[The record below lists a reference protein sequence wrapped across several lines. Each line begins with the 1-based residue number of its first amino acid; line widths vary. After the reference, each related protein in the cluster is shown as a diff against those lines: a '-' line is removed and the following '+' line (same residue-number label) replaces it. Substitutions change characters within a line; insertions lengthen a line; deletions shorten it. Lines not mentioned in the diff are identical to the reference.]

1 MLHERPVAA
10 SELPDPTRDARERLM
25 AIVTGIDA
33 RFVQAGTKL
42 GTAVETIDR
51 VVAALRQV
59 GSVFQE
65 GDAAAAVGNL
75 TRAAER
81 LSDVSSQLDTRTV
94 DIRHIRSASNKL
106 CKHVDEVR
114 KSLEVL
120 QIYGMNVKIAASGA
134 KDFVDFADRMKQQ
147 LLAGAVEIGGFDV
160 KLDEL
165 EASLAGME
173 ESDRLLDI
181 ECARVVPQVPQRLI
195 ADAQELFAH
204 QGKLADLATETGEL
218 ARSIQGNVGAILG
231 AIQIGDI
238 ARQRLEHVLDG
249 CAMMEAQLLACD
261 PEEAAATRHHMT
273 LMFVAQLFDTAADFR
288 RETERLIGSLR
299 QIEPQA
305 ARLLALQEGNGGSGR
320 KNGGSGDN
328 GQVFLRRLEAG
339 IAEAD
344 AMTAQLRRAD
354 RQADETVR
362 IIIDTVDDLSV
373 RAVAVRNLRIDV
385 QQMAIN
391 IGLRCRR
398 VEVIGR
404 PVTVIANEIRGYSER
419 LDATIDNITSA
430 AADLNSISLRMRG
443 RDGED
448 EVKSGDDLGRS
459 LDAIRE
465 GAGRTEQAMASAG
478 SEAGEILG
486 MLRQTT
492 DQLEDGLDLGGTIDA
507 IASSLANMAGPE
519 VAVSDRA
526 DHPVRL
532 LMTEIG
538 RSYTMVREREIHDQ
552 FRLPDMQSISG
563 GAGAANMLD
572 DDDALF
578 DDALF

>member
-1 MLHERPVAA
+1 MLHERPTALT
-10 SELPDPTRDARERLM
+10 ELPDPTGDARDRLN
-25 AIVTGIDA
+25 AIVAGIDA
-33 RFVQAGTKL
+33 RFVQAGTSL
-42 GTAVETIDR
+42 ATTVETIDR

-59 GSVFQE
+59 GCVFAE

-81 LSDVSSQLDTRTV
+81 LSDVSSQLTTRTTE
-94 DIRHIRSASNKL
+94 IRHIRAASTKL
-106 CKHVDEVR
+106 CKHVDDVR
-114 KSLEVL
+114 KALEVL

-147 LLAGAVEIGGFDV
+147 LLAGEVEIGGFDV
-160 KLDEL
+160 KLEEL

-173 ESDRLLDI
+173 ESDRLLAV

-204 QGKLADLATETGEL
+204 QGRLADLAAETGDL

-238 ARQRLEHVLDG
+238 ARQRLEHVLAG
-249 CAMMEAQLLACD
+249 CAMMEAQLLAGD
-261 PEEAAATRHHMT
+261 GQEAAATRHHLT
-273 LMFVAQLFDTAADFR
+273 RMFVAQLFDTAADFR
-288 RETERLIGSLR
+288 RETETLIASLR
-299 QIEPQA
+299 RIEPQA
-305 ARLLALQEGNGGSGR
+305 SRLLALQQGKGGASG
-320 KNGGSGDN
+320 

-344 AMTAQLRRAD
+344 TMTAQLRRAD

-362 IIIDTVDDLSV
+362 IIIATVDDLSI
-373 RAVAVRNLRIDV
+373 RALAVRNLRIDV

-419 LDATIDNITSA
+419 LDATIDNITASA
-430 AADLNSISLRMRG
+430 DELNAISLRMRERG
-443 RDGED
+443 GAGEA
-448 EVKSGDDLGRS
+448 KSGDDLACS
-459 LDAIRE
+459 LDAIRT
-465 GAGRTEQAMASAG
+465 GAQRTEAAMASAG
-478 SEAGEILG
+478 SEAAEIIG

-492 DQLEDGLDLGGTIDA
+492 DQLENGLDLGGTIDA
-507 IASSLANMAGPE
+507 IAAALADLAGPE
-519 VAVSDRA
+519 APVSDRS
-526 DHPVRL
+526 DHPLRL
-532 LMTEIG
+532 LMAEIG
-538 RSYTMVREREIHDQ
+538 RSYTMAREREVHDQ
-552 FRLPDMQSISG
+552 FRLPGMPSIAG
-563 GAGAANMLD
+563 GGTASVADG
-572 DDDALF
+572 DALF

>member
-1 MLHERPVAA
+1 MLHERPVAV

-51 VVAALRQV
+51 VVLALRQV

-134 KDFVDFADRMKQQ
+134 KDFVDFADRMKLQ
-147 LLAGAVEIGGFDV
+147 LLAGEVEIGGFDV

-204 QGKLADLATETGEL
+204 QGKLAGLATETGEL

-249 CAMMEAQLLACD
+249 CAMMEAQILACD

-305 ARLLALQEGNGGSGR
+305 ARLLALQEGNGGSSKKG
-320 KNGGSGDN
+320 GGSGGDG

-419 LDATIDNITSA
+419 LDATIDNITAA
-430 AADLNSISLRMRG
+430 AADLNTISLRMRG

-459 LDAIRE
+459 LEAIRE
-465 GAGRTEQAMASAG
+465 GAGRTEVAMASAG

-507 IASSLANMAGPE
+507 IASSLANMAGAD

-532 LMTEIG
+532 LMAEIG

-552 FRLPDMQSISG
+552 FRLPDMASISG
-563 GAGAANMLD
+563 SSAAVLD